1 MNSNNKDKVKD
12 FFRKEGFYFIL
23 LICLCIVA
31 VVAAFTVK
39 KNNELNQSSNNN
51 EFTLNVEESTNNSTE
66 ASRNEMQ
73 NADRVENGDNIV
85 EESNE
90 LDEVASNEESTEYTE
105 VAENTEI
112 IDNTEIADITEEAP
126 VSSTVT
132 EVVFQLPLEG
142 MISREYKEM
151 VRLQNNENGTVD
163 RTRRGIDLNASV
175 GTTVKASAEG
185 KVIEVSKS
193 TEDGNFIVIEHTNGL
208 KTKYANLDEEV
219 LVAIGDTV
227 SAGYEIGT
235 VGNSSMIFTSE
246 ICGDVLNL
254 QLEDSEGNQ
263 LNPSDYFSF

>member
-39 KNNELNQSSNNN
+39 KNNELKQSSNNN

-66 ASRNEMQ
+66 TSRNEMQ
-73 NADRVENGDNIV
+73 NADRVENGDNIA

-105 VAENTEI
+105 VA
-112 IDNTEIADITEEAP
+112 DNTEIADSTEEAP

-163 RTRRGIDLNASV
+163 RTRRGIDLNAPV

-208 KTKYANLDEEV
+208 KTKYANLGEEV

-254 QLEDSEGNQ
+254 QLEDVEGNQ
-263 LNPSDYFSF
+263 LNPSDYFNF